1 MAPPKEESTRVNS
14 LLLQFATWLAEQP
27 VSIGL
32 HESFYLY
39 NWIETAHV
47 MTLMLSLGM
56 LAVIDLRLLGL
67 CLANVPASTIA
78 QRLDKPM
85 LIGFSVML
93 ITGLL
98 LFTAVPVR
106 TTQSLWFRIKM
117 ILLVAACI
125 NAWLFRRKMVEAAQT
140 WDLAPTPP
148 RRMRIAGAASLAL
161 WSGVIVTGRFIA
173 YDWFDCGVDNSAFI
187 DWAAG
192 CLAAP

>member
-1 MAPPKEESTRVNS
+1 MNS
-14 LLLQFATWLAEQP
+14 ALLQFATWLAEQP

-39 NWIETAHV
+39 NWVETAHV
-47 MTLMLSLGM
+47 MTLTVSLGM

-67 CLANVPASTIA
+67 CFANVPASIVA

-85 LIGFSVML
+85 LIGFGVML

-98 LFTAVPVR
+98 LYTAIPVR
-106 TTQSLWFRIKM
+106 TTQSLWFRLKM
-117 ILLVAACI
+117 ILLLAACI
-125 NAWLFRRKMVEAAQT
+125 NAWLFRRKMVDAAPT
-140 WDLAPTPP
+140 WDREPKPP
-148 RRMRIAGAASLAL
+148 RRMRIAGGLSLAL

-173 YDWFDCGVDNSAFI
+173 YDWFDCGGDNPAFV

-192 CLAAP
+192 CIAGQ